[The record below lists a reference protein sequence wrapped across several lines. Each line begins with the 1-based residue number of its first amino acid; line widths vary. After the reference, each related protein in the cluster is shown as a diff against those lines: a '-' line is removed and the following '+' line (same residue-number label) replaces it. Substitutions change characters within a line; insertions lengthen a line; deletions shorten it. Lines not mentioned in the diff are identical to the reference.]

1 MLRFIC
7 ELPNRVNF
15 LNRDWCTQS
24 RVLDIH
30 IRTIRTPF
38 WNSTCRFLPA
48 VYRQAQLPFAAIS
61 HRGISGANSGDL
73 SGPLCE
79 LCDQTPWPQH
89 EATNILEH
97 LIPRIFSD
105 GNLVMLHDAS
115 VYVWK
120 TTLTTL
126 WIYSDHPWW
135 LFPLPAAKLKLR
147 LTLSMA
153 YLDLSHFWVHQ
164 QTCRKQ
170 LVTRLDPVDSACL
183 PSMRVAHS
191 QVEDSKPQFLSGMHD
206 SHDSWYCD
214 IESKSK
220 KLKQLPKGV
229 TATKIK
235 HVLRN

>member
-1 MLRFIC
+1 MNSHTESTFCFVIGAHKVVSLIFILEQLRNHS
-7 ELPNRVNF
+7 E
-15 LNRDWCTQS
+15 TQS
-24 RVLDIH
+24 
-30 IRTIRTPF
+30 
-38 WNSTCRFLPA
+38 CRFLPA
-48 VYRQAQLPFAAIS
+48 VYLEAQLPFAAIS

-105 GNLVMLHDAS
+105 GNLLMLHDAS

-126 WIYSDHPWW
+126 WIYSDYPWW

-153 YLDLSHFWVHQ
+153 YLDLSHFWVH
-164 QTCRKQ
+164 KK
-170 LVTRLDPVDSACL
+170 S
-183 PSMRVAHS
+183 
-191 QVEDSKPQFLSGMHD
+191 VEN
-206 SHDSWYCD
+206 SW
-214 IESKSK
+214 SLGLTQK
-220 KLKQLPKGV
+220 KRPAFHQW
-229 TATKIK
+229 
-235 HVLRN
+235 